1 MILKTANIWL
11 FFYAANLK
19 QILFKNIFVIDN
31 TARDHATNC
40 SMWIFIIAKQRL
52 DWLIDIRPCILF
64 QKFDLGQH
72 LRVSK

>member
-31 TARDHATNC
+31 TTRDHATNC

-52 DWLIDIRPCILF
+52 DWLIDIQSMYL
-64 QKFDLGQH
+64 
-72 LRVSK
+72 VSKV

>member
-31 TARDHATNC
+31 TARDHITNC
-40 SMWIFIIAKQRL
+40 SMLIFIIANQLL
-52 DWLIDIRPCILF
+52 DRLIDIESMYLENLIW
-64 QKFDLGQH
+64 DDA
-72 LRVSK
+72 

>member
-52 DWLIDIRPCILF
+52 DWLIDIEYIYLIL
-64 QKFDLGQH
+64 KF
-72 LRVSK
+72 

>member
-31 TARDHATNC
+31 TARDHATKC
-40 SMWIFIIAKQRL
+40 SMLIFIIAKQRL
-52 DWLIDIRPCILF
+52 DWLIDIQSMYL
-64 QKFDLGQH
+64 
-72 LRVSK
+72 VSKV

>member
-31 TARDHATNC
+31 TAKDHDTNC
-40 SMWIFIIAKQRL
+40 SMFIFIIAKQRL
-52 DWLIDIRPCILF
+52 DWLIDIQSMYL
-64 QKFDLGQH
+64 
-72 LRVSK
+72 VSKV

>member
-19 QILFKNIFVIDN
+19 QILFKNIFIIDN
-31 TARDHATNC
+31 TAKDHATNC
-40 SMWIFIIAKQRL
+40 SMFIFIIAKQRL

-64 QKFDLGQH
+64 QKFDLGKR

>member
-31 TARDHATNC
+31 TARDHATKC
-40 SMWIFIIAKQRL
+40 SMLIFIIAKQRL
-52 DWLIDIRPCILF
+52 DWLIDIEYIYLILN
-64 QKFDLGQH
+64 FDLQ
-72 LRVSK
+72 

>member
-40 SMWIFIIAKQRL
+40 SMLIFIIAKQRL
-52 DWLIDIRPCILF
+52 DRMIDIEYIYLIL
-64 QKFDLGQH
+64 KF
-72 LRVSK
+72 